1 MLVVQVQHPVH
12 KHLVLEVVAVALVQ
26 LDQLE
31 QVLHHQLLEVLSQ
44 ERLVVQVDQDCLQVL
59 QILETVALEVDA
71 EHQQDLTQEN
81 IQDLLADREL

>member
-1 MLVVQVQHPVH
+1 VA
-12 KHLVLEVVAVALVQ
+12 LEVVEVALVQ

-59 QILETVALEVDA
+59 RILETVALEVDA
-71 EHQQDLTQEN
+71 EHHQGSTQEN
-81 IQDLLADREL
+81 IQVLLAYREL